1 MADAGSSGDV
11 AKAIGHLMM
20 AALGGVLPWLTAG
33 STTGPALTT
42 LFSILG
48 GICAL
53 VFSLLYRRYLG
64 VLSAVARRRGTAAR
78 QAYDALRESLTGGNL
93 AARLYAR
100 WLQRFLDAIDRFF
113 GDAGMADRTL
123 FPHAFGL
130 QKPAPLWTA
139 PAFDRCLLLALIY
152 PIATILVIW
161 AVSGHDRSGG
171 GRAGPQAGDFRLGE
185 EHFGGGYRAYRLR
198 NFAQRP
204 NGEMEILGLGRFRFR
219 WRCR

>member
-64 VLSAVARRRGTAAR
+64 VLSAGARRRGTAER

-152 PIATILVIW
+152 PIVTILSSGRSPAMSARRSPRW
-161 AVSGHDRSGG
+161 ASSRRFPAGRGAFWRGLSG
-171 GRAGPQAGDFRLGE
+171 L
-185 EHFGGGYRAYRLR
+185 
-198 NFAQRP
+198 
-204 NGEMEILGLGRFRFR
+204 
-219 WRCR
+219 